1 MQSSKVSIAKKTLIL
16 LETQSWN
23 RVSLSKVL
31 GNKRYAN
38 INNKNDLLINI
49 NRYFD
54 YLLKEN
60 LISLEKSSTKDMLF
74 EVLMARLDILNIH
87 RKSIK
92 SLLNYFLSNP
102 HKFIKLLPSFIES
115 IILISNLSNIDVKG
129 IQGAAKI
136 KSIFILYVLTIYTWN
151 KDETESLDKTMTTL
165 DKYLNNIDRLFNFI

>member
-23 RVSLSKVL
+23 RISLSKVL

-136 KSIFILYVLTIYTWN
+136 KSIFILYFLTIYTWN

-165 DKYLNNIDRLFNFI
+165 DKYLNNIDRLFNFV

>member
-23 RVSLSKVL
+23 RISLSKVL

-165 DKYLNNIDRLFNFI
+165 DKYLNNIDRLFNFV

>member
-92 SLLNYFLSNP
+92 SLLNYFLS
-102 HKFIKLLPSFIES
+102 
-115 IILISNLSNIDVKG
+115 
-129 IQGAAKI
+129 
-136 KSIFILYVLTIYTWN
+136 
-151 KDETESLDKTMTTL
+151 
-165 DKYLNNIDRLFNFI
+165 KY